1 MPNALAEIGAVF
13 GIAVRLPSLVVAGMA
28 FDLLE
33 GTLPF
38 LDACIALAPL
48 ASLPEPSLEYN
59 PVLRLPPEIWAI
71 IRTHAIRSALTDS
84 ETVFAEA
91 YVGEGRWCTCIKYSG
106 VEMPRR
112 IDDIAKF
119 MEEVGCD
126 CGEQDTVRKDAV
138 HSLMDGLSRDNTARK
153 LVSYFSLDCERDIVF
168 NPDRLAESNQR
179 DLETAVLLTVPLK
192 KASTYSMA
200 AVRGHEDEGFDTAV
214 LALPT
219 TPPPAAYKR
228 FQRIIADF
236 HLQPVDVRHRQI
248 HWEEPQVGQAEQ
260 DGDPPDGLA
269 LERRLWDRRK
279 HLERFRDVTLEEL
292 PPRWML
298 YAMVEGSP

>member
-138 HSLMDGLSRDNTARK
+138 HSLMDGLSRDNTVRFDFPPGSAQ
-153 LVSYFSLDCERDIVF
+153 
-168 NPDRLAESNQR
+168 RL
-179 DLETAVLLTVPLK
+179 
-192 KASTYSMA
+192 
-200 AVRGHEDEGFDTAV
+200 
-214 LALPT
+214 
-219 TPPPAAYKR
+219 
-228 FQRIIADF
+228 
-236 HLQPVDVRHRQI
+236 
-248 HWEEPQVGQAEQ
+248 
-260 DGDPPDGLA
+260 
-269 LERRLWDRRK
+269 
-279 HLERFRDVTLEEL
+279 
-292 PPRWML
+292 
-298 YAMVEGSP
+298 